1 MPTEIIIAI
10 LSLCGTAIGSVAG
23 IMAANHLVVYRI
35 EQLEKKVER
44 HNNVLERFVTLEHD
58 EQTQWKRIDE
68 LKADLESIKKEVY
81 SHE

>member
-23 IMAANHLVVYRI
+23 IMAANRLTVYRI
-35 EQLEKKVER
+35 EQLELKMNK
-44 HNNVLERFVTLEHD
+44 HNQILERFVTLEHD

-68 LKADLESIKKEVY
+68 LKADMENIKKEVY

>member
-23 IMAANHLVVYRI
+23 IMAANRLTVYRI
-35 EQLEKKVER
+35 EQLEKKVDA

-68 LKADLESIKKEVY
+68 LKADLENIKKEVY
-81 SHE
+81 IHE